1 MKYIKNQMN
10 YPRKLNNGTLYDLLS
25 INMQYADERIDV
37 NDQILRQSFK
47 TACEEF
53 EVFDQK
59 TIDIIV
65 PFDTESKGI
74 IKELCA
80 IKESDF
86 KEITRILNKLKP
98 YTVNIYENQLKKLN
112 EQHVITS
119 TLEETI
125 FILDDERYYDGIL
138 GLVLEPQKK
147 MELLEV

>member
-1 MKYIKNQMN
+1 MN

-65 PFDTESKGI
+65 PFDTESKEI
-74 IKELCA
+74 IEELCA

-86 KEITRILNKLKP
+86 KEITRIMNKLKP

>member
-1 MKYIKNQMN
+1 MVNYVKNQMN

-119 TLEETI
+119 TLEGSSNIEMGKKRYENII
-125 FILDDERYYDGIL
+125 FSFSYAIISMQVVY
-138 GLVLEPQKK
+138 
-147 MELLEV
+147 

>member
-1 MKYIKNQMN
+1 
-10 YPRKLNNGTLYDLLS
+10 
-25 INMQYADERIDV
+25 MQYADERIDV

>member
-1 MKYIKNQMN
+1 M
-10 YPRKLNNGTLYDLLS
+10 
-25 INMQYADERIDV
+25 
-37 NDQILRQSFK
+37 
-47 TACEEF
+47 
-53 EVFDQK
+53 
-59 TIDIIV
+59 
-65 PFDTESKGI
+65 
-74 IKELCA
+74 
-80 IKESDF
+80 
-86 KEITRILNKLKP
+86 NKLKP